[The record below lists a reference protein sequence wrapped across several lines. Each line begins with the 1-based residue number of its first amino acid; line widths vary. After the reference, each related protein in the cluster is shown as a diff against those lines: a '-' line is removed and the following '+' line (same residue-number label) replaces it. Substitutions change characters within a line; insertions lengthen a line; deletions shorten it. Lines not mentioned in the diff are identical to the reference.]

1 MLCSQLD
8 PLWVAV
14 QGGFEPLQMVSV
26 QCKILIG
33 VFAGL
38 MMCFGSVPFWVCTQA
53 ASFGG
58 NVA

>member
-26 QCKILIG
+26 QCQILIG
-33 VFAGL
+33 VFAGPV
-38 MMCFGSVPFWVCTQA
+38 MRFG
-53 ASFGG
+53 
-58 NVA
+58 